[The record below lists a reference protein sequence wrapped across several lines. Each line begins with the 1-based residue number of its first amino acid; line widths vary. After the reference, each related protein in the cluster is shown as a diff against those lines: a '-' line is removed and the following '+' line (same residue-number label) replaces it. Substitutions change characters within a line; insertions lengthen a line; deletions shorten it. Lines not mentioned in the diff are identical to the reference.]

1 MIFGEVAAFTSL
13 IERIFKIRKEKNKN
27 ERKKEEL
34 ISTRFINICNAH
46 GVHRNQIPRLFN
58 TNLSLYDVQSDQHLL
73 KKLDD
78 DMLVKACEL
87 FGINRDWLDG
97 ISPQIYPTYDFYK
110 KPNEFRKFLNNLLN
124 KSPDKIDGV
133 LLSPKQGWKQHAALL
148 LLQETVGYIGD
159 SPIYR
164 YYLCNNWIFSYWKTR
179 AYLTTCIAQCW
190 KNKIYVIGRTLPH
203 EFIDSVESGEKILSF
218 DGRGIYGFSGSRWY
232 AEDMTTSPDVF
243 LNGIDPE
250 MDKFGYRAG
259 LELWLEL
266 DSDGFMNS
274 RMQNAN
280 TRSLFISE
288 LEKYD

>member
-1 MIFGEVAAFTSL
+1 
-13 IERIFKIRKEKNKN
+13 
-27 ERKKEEL
+27 
-34 ISTRFINICNAH
+34 
-46 GVHRNQIPRLFN
+46 
-58 TNLSLYDVQSDQHLL
+58 
-73 KKLDD
+73 
-78 DMLVKACEL
+78 MLVKACEL